1 MRLFPWARIVTVIP
15 VPFFPFFFEL
25 PALVVG
31 FWFAVQVLNGAGALF
46 MTSAGGGIAYWAHI
60 GGFLA
65 GLLVGPLS
73 VRSEQRYRPY
83 YADEGIYGFN
93 PMGRRQSGRAIGG
106 DHAYL

>member
-15 VPFFPFFFEL
+15 VLFFPFFFEL
-25 PALVVG
+25 PALVVMG

-65 GLLVGPLS
+65 GLLFGPLC
-73 VRSEQRYRPY
+73 VRALYPQPVRT
-83 YADEGIYGFN
+83 
-93 PMGRRQSGRAIGG
+93 QSGGG
-106 DHAYL
+106 VEYLPTPRQKEA